1 MLIEGGDMRAKRL
14 RRKIHFIIWGAML
27 ALFLASPSFA
37 QTQPE
42 KGGPLTIQKIEV
54 AGSGPGFRVLIE
66 GSTPF
71 EYTVFK
77 GSNPVRVIVEMPKAK
92 LGKLAKPIEVRNG
105 TVNVIRSRETEY
117 GARVEIGL
125 DQPVDYQVLE
135 EANSLY
141 IELGVPFSSA
151 PSEIR
156 AQAVPASPKPAVA
169 QAPPAKP
176 PSATRENPK
185 EAAAEMRSMKEVAVS
200 EKGDLLEVALKGG
213 EGLADYRYFQLARPP
228 RLVVDLPKVTN
239 ATSKRLIEVG
249 RPLLKDIRLGQYP
262 EKLRLVFTF
271 PGNNLPPYQMAKNG
285 EGLKVLLGQAKSK
298 EEVKPI
304 PVAQAAAPPPAQKEA
319 EPAPT
324 TAEKKPEPA
333 PVQPAAPVPPPAKA
347 NGPEKETPAE
357 MKVEAD
363 KTQLSPYKGAKISLD
378 FKDADIHNIFRL
390 IAEVSNLNIITTDE
404 VKGKVTI
411 RLVNVPWDQ
420 ALDVIL
426 TTKNLIKIE
435 EGNVLRI
442 TTLDS
447 VRKDREEKQKEEE
460 TLLKTRET
468 KLKLEEPWRKIIKVN
483 YAKAEDIQKL
493 LLEKKDE
500 GKGFLSPQ
508 GSVKA
513 DKRTNTLIIQDVR
526 NNLEEIE
533 QLIKQ
538 LDSATPQVLIE
549 ARVVQAQTTFARSLG
564 VQWGGSYNQTAGS
577 NWFWGLTGAAT
588 ATPGWAY
595 SPTANTYNV
604 TTGTQA
610 TQIAGPNALS
620 MPSSFIVNFPASS
633 ANTSTGGM
641 GISFGKLTGSLVNL
655 DLRLS
660 LGETDGKTKV
670 IARPKLA
677 TLDNTK
683 AHIKQGELIPYETTS
698 QAGTQVQFIDAVL
711 LLEVT
716 PHVTPDG
723 TIKMIVKITRDA
735 RGSFRTQINQVPS
748 VDKRE
753 ASTEVLVKDGETI
766 VIGGI
771 YESENSETTAGI
783 PWVKDVPILGWLFK
797 NQDTLNIRR
806 ELLIFITPTI
816 LQAKSE

>member
-1 MLIEGGDMRAKRL
+1 MLIEGGDMREKRM
-14 RRKIHFIIWGAML
+14 RRKIHFVIWGALL
-27 ALFLASPSFA
+27 ALVLASPSFA

-42 KGGPLTIQKIEV
+42 KGGPLTIQKIEMV
-54 AGSGPGFRVLIE
+54 GSGPGSRILIE

-77 GSNPVRVIVEMPKAK
+77 GENPARVIVEMPKAQ
-92 LGKLAKPIEVRNG
+92 LGKLAGPIEVRNG
-105 TVNVIRSRETEY
+105 TVNVIRSRQTEY

-125 DQPVDYQVLE
+125 DQSVDYQVLE
-135 EANSLY
+135 EANALF
-141 IELGVPFSSA
+141 IELGA
-151 PSEIR
+151 PAVLAS
-156 AQAVPASPKPAVA
+156 AQAQTPA
-169 QAPPAKP
+169 APPVALP
-176 PSATRENPK
+176 
-185 EAAAEMRSMKEVAVS
+185 AAAPTAPAKTKDSTAEARAMKEVAIAD
-200 EKGDLLEVALKGG
+200 KGDSLEVELKGG
-213 EGLADYRYFQLARPP
+213 QGLADYRYFQLTRPP

-239 ATSKRLIEVG
+239 ATSKKLIEVG
-249 RPLLKDIRLGQYP
+249 SPLLKDIRLGEYP

-271 PGNNLPPYQMAKNG
+271 PGSAVPPHQVAKNG
-285 EGLKVLLGQAKSK
+285 DGVKIMLGQAQAKA
-298 EEVKPI
+298 EIKPVQ
-304 PVAQAAAPPPAQKEA
+304 VAQAAAPPAAPKAAEA
-319 EPAPT
+319 APAP
-324 TAEKKPEPA
+324 AVQKPEPA
-333 PVQPAAPVPPPAKA
+333 PAPPAAPAPAPAPAKT
-347 NGPEKETPAE
+347 NGPEKEAAAE
-357 MKVEAD
+357 NKIKEGD
-363 KTQLSPYKGAKISLD
+363 KTLLTPYKGAKISLD

-426 TTKNLIKIE
+426 TTKNLIKME

-460 TLLKTRET
+460 TLLKTRDT

-533 QLIKQ
+533 QLIKE

-549 ARVVQAQTTFARSLG
+549 ARVVQAQTNFARSIG
-564 VQWGGSYNQTAGS
+564 VQWGGSYNQTPGGK
-577 NWFWGLTGAAT
+577 WGYGLTGNNPSAA
-588 ATPGWAY
+588 PGWGFSPGGTSSTGAPI
-595 SPTANTYNV
+595 SPTNL
-604 TTGTQA
+604 
-610 TQIAGPNALS
+610 I
-620 MPSSFIVNFPASS
+620 MPSNFLVNFPAST
-633 ANTSTGGM
+633 ANTVVGGM

-655 DLRLS
+655 DLRLQ
-660 LGETDGKTKV
+660 LGETDGQTKV

-723 TIKMIVKITRDA
+723 AIKMIVKITRDA

-771 YESENSETTAGI
+771 YESENQETTSGI
-783 PWVKDVPILGWLFK
+783 PWFMKIPVLGWLFK
-797 NQDTLNIRR
+797 AEDTLSVRR

-816 LQAKSE
+816 LQGKSES

>member
-1 MLIEGGDMRAKRL
+1 MRVKRL
-14 RRKIHFIIWGAML
+14 RRKSHFIIWGVL
-27 ALFLASPSFA
+27 LTLFLASPSFA

-54 AGSGPGFRVLIE
+54 AASGPGSRVVIE

-77 GSNPVRVIVEMPKAK
+77 GANPARVIVEMPKAQ
-92 LGKLAKPIEVRNG
+92 LGKLAGPIEVRNG
-105 TVNVIRSRETEY
+105 MVNVIRSRQTEH

-125 DQPVDYQVLE
+125 DQSVDYQVME
-135 EANSLY
+135 EGNYLY
-141 IELGVPFSSA
+141 IELGASSISAPVEIKAQAAPTPAPKVVASSA
-151 PSEIR
+151 AQEKPKDSTADGR
-156 AQAVPASPKPAVA
+156 A
-169 QAPPAKP
+169 
-176 PSATRENPK
+176 
-185 EAAAEMRSMKEVAVS
+185 MKEITVT
-200 EKGDLLEVALKGG
+200 EKGDFLEVGLKGG
-213 EGLADYRYFQLARPP
+213 EGLADYRYFQLDRPP
-228 RLVVDLPKVTN
+228 RLVVDLPKITN
-239 ATSKRLIEVG
+239 TTTKKLIDVG
-249 RPLLKDIRLGQYP
+249 NPLLKDIRLGQYP

-271 PGNNLPPYQMAKNG
+271 PGNSVPPHQVARNG
-285 EGLKVLLGQAKSK
+285 DGLKVLLGQARAK
-298 EEVKPI
+298 EELKPI
-304 PVAQAAAPPPAQKEA
+304 QVAQAAAPPSPQKEA
-319 EPAPT
+319 EPAPVA
-324 TAEKKPEPA
+324 AERKPEPTPTPA
-333 PVQPAAPVPPPAKA
+333 AAPVPEPAKS
-347 NGPEKETPAE
+347 NGPEKEAATE
-357 MKVEAD
+357 NKVVNGD
-363 KTQLSPYKGAKISLD
+363 KTQLTPFKGAKISLD

-460 TLLKTRET
+460 TLLKTRDT

-483 YAKAEDIQKL
+483 YARAEDLQKL
-493 LLEKKDE
+493 LLEKKEE

-533 QLIKQ
+533 QLVKQ

-564 VQWGGSYNQTAGS
+564 VQWGGSYNQTPGGQ
-577 NWFWGLTGAAT
+577 WGWGLTGNNPGAA
-588 ATPGWAY
+588 PGWGFSPGGTSSTGAPI
-595 SPTANTYNV
+595 SPTN
-604 TTGTQA
+604 
-610 TQIAGPNALS
+610 LS
-620 MPSSFIVNFPASS
+620 MPSNFIVNFPASI
-633 ANTSTGGM
+633 ANTNVGGM

-655 DLRLS
+655 DLRLQ
-660 LGETDGKTKV
+660 LGETDGQTKV

-683 AHIKQGELIPYETTS
+683 AYIKQGELIPYETTS

-723 TIKMIVKITRDA
+723 AIKMIVKITRDA
-735 RGSFRTQINQVPS
+735 RGSFRTQSNQVPS

-753 ASTEVLVKDGETI
+753 ASTEVMVKDGETI

-771 YESENSETTAGI
+771 YESENNENTQGI
-783 PWVKDVPILGWLFK
+783 PWLMKVPVLGWLFK
-797 NQDTLNIRR
+797 NQDTLNVRR
-806 ELLIFITPTI
+806 ELLLFITPTI
-816 LQAKSE
+816 LQAKSEL

>member
-1 MLIEGGDMRAKRL
+1 MREKRL
-14 RRKIHFIIWGAML
+14 RRKNHFIIWGALL

-54 AGSGPGFRVLIE
+54 AGSGPGSRVVIE

-77 GSNPVRVIVEMPKAK
+77 GNNPVRVIVEMPKAQ
-92 LGKLAKPIEVRNG
+92 LGKLAGPIEVRNG
-105 TVNVIRSRETEY
+105 TVNVIRSRQTEY

-125 DQPVDYQVLE
+125 DQSVDYQVVE
-135 EANSLY
+135 EGSYLY
-141 IELGVPFSSA
+141 IELGA
-151 PSEIR
+151 PLMAAPVEIK
-156 AQAVPASPKPAVA
+156 AQAAPLPAPKPIAAPAAPEKPKDSAADGRAMKEIAVA
-169 QAPPAKP
+169 
-176 PSATRENPK
+176 
-185 EAAAEMRSMKEVAVS
+185 
-200 EKGDLLEVALKGG
+200 EKGDFLEVELKGG
-213 EGLADYRYFQLARPP
+213 EALADYRSFQLSRPP

-239 ATSKRLIEVG
+239 ATSKRLIDVG
-249 RPLLKDIRLGQYP
+249 NPLLKDIRLGQYP

-271 PGNNLPPYQMAKNG
+271 PGNHIPPYQMAKNG
-285 EGLKVLLGQAKSK
+285 EGVKVLLGQAKPK
-298 EEVKPI
+298 EEAKPVQ
-304 PVAQAAAPPPAQKEA
+304 VAQAAVALPAKKEA
-319 EPAPT
+319 EPAP
-324 TAEKKPEPA
+324 AEKKPEPVPISVA
-333 PVQPAAPVPPPAKA
+333 VPAQLAAPVTP
-347 NGPEKETPAE
+347 PEKNKAPEKDAAAEIKTAEGDKAQLTPF
-357 MKVEAD
+357 
-363 KTQLSPYKGAKISLD
+363 KGAKISLD

-404 VKGKVTI
+404 VKGKVTV

-460 TLLKTRET
+460 ILLKTRDT
-468 KLKLEEPWRKIIKVN
+468 KLKLEEPEHKIIKVN

-513 DKRTNTLIIQDVR
+513 DNRTNTLIIQDVR
-526 NNLEEIE
+526 NRLEGVE

-564 VQWGGSYNQTAGS
+564 VQWGGSYNQTAGGK
-577 NWFWGLTGAAT
+577 WGWGLTGNNPSAA
-588 ATPGWAY
+588 PGWGF
-595 SPTANTYNV
+595 SPGG
-604 TTGTQA
+604 TTSTGA
-610 TQIAGPNALS
+610 TISPSNLS
-620 MPSSFIVNFPASS
+620 MPSNFIVNFPAST
-633 ANTSTGGM
+633 ANTVAGGM

-655 DLRLS
+655 DLRLQ
-660 LGETDGKTKV
+660 LGETDGQTKV

-753 ASTEVLVKDGETI
+753 AATEVLVKDGETI

-771 YESENSETTAGI
+771 YESENNENTQGI
-783 PWVKDVPILGWLFK
+783 PWLMKVPVLGWLFK
-797 NQDTLNIRR
+797 NQDTLNVRR

-816 LQAKSE
+816 LQGKSDS

>member
-1 MLIEGGDMRAKRL
+1 MREYRL
-14 RRKIHFIIWGAML
+14 QRKIHFVIWGALL
-27 ALFLASPSFA
+27 ALFLASPSFVQA
-37 QTQPE
+37 QPE
-42 KGGPLTIQKIEV
+42 KGGPVTIQKIEV
-54 AGSGPGFRVLIE
+54 AGSGPGSRVIIE

-77 GSNPVRVIVEMPKAK
+77 GSNPVRVIVEMPKAQ
-92 LGKLAKPIEVRNG
+92 LGKLAGPIEVRNG
-105 TVNVIRSRETEY
+105 TVNVISSRQTEY

-125 DQPVDYQVLE
+125 DQSVDYQVLE
-135 EANSLY
+135 EANYLA
-141 IELGVPFSSA
+141 IELGAPVISA
-151 PSEIR
+151 PVE
-156 AQAVPASPKPAVA
+156 AKAPAAPAAPKPA
-169 QAPPAKP
+169 P
-176 PSATRENPK
+176 
-185 EAAAEMRSMKEVAVS
+185 AAADGRAMREIAVA
-200 EKGDLLEVALKGG
+200 EKGDFLEVALKGG
-213 EGLADYRYFQLARPP
+213 EALADYRSFQLPRPP
-228 RLVVDLPKVTN
+228 RLVVDLPKVIN
-239 ATSKRLIEVG
+239 ATAKSLIEVG
-249 RPLLKDIRLGQYP
+249 NPLLKDIRLGQYP

-271 PGNNLPPYQMAKNG
+271 PGSKIPPYQMAKNG
-285 EGLKVLLGQAKSK
+285 EGLKVLLGQAKPQA
-298 EEVKPI
+298 EAKPVQ
-304 PVAQAAAPPPAQKEA
+304 VAQAAAAPPVP
-319 EPAPT
+319 
-324 TAEKKPEPA
+324 AEKKPEPA
-333 PVQPAAPVPPPAKA
+333 PAPPAAAVNPPAKS
-347 NGPEKETPAE
+347 NGPGKEANAE
-357 MKVEAD
+357 PKIVEGD
-363 KTQLSPYKGAKISLD
+363 KTQLTSYKGSKISLD

-460 TLLKTRET
+460 TLLKTRDT

-483 YAKAEDIQKL
+483 YAKAEDIQKM

-564 VQWGGSYNQTAGS
+564 VQWGGSYNQTAGGK
-577 NWFWGLTGAAT
+577 WAWGLTGNNPSAA
-588 ATPGWAY
+588 PGWGF
-595 SPTANTYNV
+595 SPGGAAAAASN
-604 TTGTQA
+604 
-610 TQIAGPNALS
+610 IS
-620 MPSSFIVNFPASS
+620 MPSNFIVNFPASV
-633 ANTSTGGM
+633 ANTSVGGM

-655 DLRLS
+655 DLRLQ
-660 LGETDGKTKV
+660 LGETDGQTKV

-698 QAGTQVQFIDAVL
+698 QAGTSVQFIDAVL

-723 TIKMIVKITRDA
+723 AIKMIVKITRDA

-771 YESENSETTAGI
+771 YESENSETMQGI
-783 PWVKDVPILGWLFK
+783 PWLMKVPVFGWLFK
-797 NQDTLNIRR
+797 NQDTLNVRR

-816 LQAKSE
+816 LQGKSES

>member
-1 MLIEGGDMRAKRL
+1 MRENRL
-14 RRKIHFIIWGAML
+14 RKMDYFIIWGAML
-27 ALFLASPSFA
+27 ALLLASPSFA

-54 AGSGPGFRVLIE
+54 AGSGPGSRVIIA

-77 GSNPVRVIVEMPKAK
+77 GTNPARVIVEMPKAQ
-92 LGKLAKPIEVRNG
+92 LGKLAGPIEVRNG
-105 TVNVIRSRETEY
+105 TVNVIRSRQTEY

-125 DQPVDYQVLE
+125 DQSVDYQVLE
-135 EANSLY
+135 EANYLY
-141 IELGVPFSSA
+141 IELGAPVIAESAERKGEVAASA
-151 PSEIR
+151 PR
-156 AQAVPASPKPAVA
+156 PAV
-169 QAPPAKP
+169 
-176 PSATRENPK
+176 SATSSEKPK
-185 EAAAEMRSMKEVAVS
+185 ENGAESRAMKEIAVS
-200 EKGDLLEVALKGG
+200 KKGDLLEVELRGG
-213 EGLADYRYFQLARPP
+213 EGLSDYRYFQLTRPP

-239 ATSKRLIEVG
+239 ATSKRMIEVG
-249 RPLLKDIRLGQYP
+249 DPLLKDIRLGQYP

-271 PGNNLPPYQMAKNG
+271 PGTNLPPYQMAKNG
-285 EGLKVLLGQAKSK
+285 EGLKVLLGRAKPH
-298 EEVKPI
+298 EEAKPAQ
-304 PVAQAAAPPPAQKEA
+304 VAQTAVPPPAQKEA
-319 EPAPT
+319 EPVPPAP
-324 TAEKKPEPA
+324 EKKPEPA
-333 PVQPAAPVPPPAKA
+333 PMPLVAPVVPPAKV
-347 NGPEKETPAE
+347 NGPEKAAAAE
-357 MKVEAD
+357 GKNAELD
-363 KTQLSPYKGAKISLD
+363 KSQLTPYKGAKISLD

-411 RLVNVPWDQ
+411 RMVNVPWDQ

-447 VRKDREEKQKEEE
+447 VRKDREEKAKEEE
-460 TLLKTRET
+460 TLLKTRDT
-468 KLKLEEPWRKIIKVN
+468 KLKLEEPWRKIVKVN

-526 NNLEEIE
+526 NNLEEIDK
-533 QLIKQ
+533 LIKE

-564 VQWGGSYNQTAGS
+564 VQWGGSYNQTSGQ
-577 NWFWGLTGAAT
+577 NWFWGLAGNASGTGIT
-588 ATPGWAY
+588 SVPGWAFA
-595 SPTANTYNV
+595 PTANTV
-604 TTGTQA
+604 TLTTGSAPT
-610 TQIAGPNALS
+610 TITGPSAIS
-620 MPSSFIVNFPASS
+620 MPSNYMVNFPAST
-633 ANTSTGGM
+633 ANTPVSGVGV
-641 GISFGKLTGSLVNL
+641 SFGKLTGGIVNL
-655 DLRLS
+655 DLRLQ
-660 LGETDGKTKV
+660 LGETEGQTKV

-683 AHIKQGELIPYETTS
+683 AHIKQGELIPYETVS

-716 PHVTPDG
+716 PHVTPEG
-723 TIKMIVKITRDA
+723 SIKMLVKITRDA
-735 RGSFRTQINQVPS
+735 RGSFRTSINQVPS

-753 ASTEVLVKDGETI
+753 ASTEVLVRDGETI

-771 YESENSETTAGI
+771 YESENSETSQGV
-783 PWVKDVPILGWLFK
+783 PWMKNLPIIGWLFK
-797 NQDTLNIRR
+797 NVENLNIRR

-816 LQAKSE
+816 LQAKSEL

>member
-1 MLIEGGDMRAKRL
+1 MREKRM
-14 RRKIHFIIWGAML
+14 RRKIHFVIWGALL
-27 ALFLASPSFA
+27 ALILASPSFA
-37 QTQPE
+37 QKQPE
-42 KGGPLTIQKIEV
+42 KGGPLTIQKIEMV
-54 AGSGPGFRVLIE
+54 GSGSGSRILIE

-77 GSNPVRVIVEMPKAK
+77 GENPHRVIVEMPKAQ
-92 LGKLAKPIEVRNG
+92 LGKLAGPIEVRNG
-105 TVNVIRSRETEY
+105 TVNVIRSRQTEY

-125 DQPVDYQVLE
+125 DQSVDYQVLE
-135 EANSLY
+135 EANSLF
-141 IELGVPFSSA
+141 IELGA
-151 PSEIR
+151 
-156 AQAVPASPKPAVA
+156 PAVLASAQA
-169 QAPPAKP
+169 QAPAAP
-176 PSATRENPK
+176 PVASP
-185 EAAAEMRSMKEVAVS
+185 AAAPTAPVKTKDSAAEARAMKEVAIAD
-200 EKGDLLEVALKGG
+200 KGDSLEVELKGG
-213 EGLADYRYFQLARPP
+213 QGLADYRYFQLTRPP
-228 RLVVDLPKVTN
+228 RLVVDLPKMTN
-239 ATSKRLIEVG
+239 ATSKKLIEVG
-249 RPLLKDIRLGQYP
+249 SPLLKDIRLGEYP

-271 PGNNLPPYQMAKNG
+271 PGSAVPPHRVAKNG
-285 EGLKVLLGQAKSK
+285 DGVKILLGQAQAKA
-298 EEVKPI
+298 EIKPVQ
-304 PVAQAAAPPPAQKEA
+304 VAQAAAPPAAPKAAEA
-319 EPAPT
+319 APAP
-324 TAEKKPEPA
+324 AEQKPEPA
-333 PVQPAAPVPPPAKA
+333 PAPPAAPAPAPAPAKT
-347 NGPEKETPAE
+347 NGPQKEAAAE
-357 MKVEAD
+357 NKITEGD
-363 KTQLSPYKGAKISLD
+363 KTLLTPYKGAKISLD

-426 TTKNLIKIE
+426 TTKNLIKME

-460 TLLKTRET
+460 TLLKSRDT

-533 QLIKQ
+533 QLIKE

-549 ARVVQAQTTFARSLG
+549 ARVVQAQTNFARSLG
-564 VQWGGSYNQTAGS
+564 VQWGGSYNQTMGGKWAY
-577 NWFWGLTGAAT
+577 GLTGNNPSAA
-588 ATPGWAY
+588 PGWGF
-595 SPTANTYNV
+595 SPGGTSS
-604 TTGTQA
+604 TGA
-610 TQIAGPNALS
+610 AIPPSNLS
-620 MPSSFIVNFPASS
+620 MPSNFLVNFPASV
-633 ANTSTGGM
+633 ANTLVGGM
-641 GISFGKLTGSLVNL
+641 GVSFGKLTGSLVNL
-655 DLRLS
+655 DLRLQ
-660 LGETDGKTKV
+660 LGETDGQTKV

-723 TIKMIVKITRDA
+723 AIKMIVKITRDA

-771 YESENSETTAGI
+771 YESENQETTTGI
-783 PWVKDVPILGWLFK
+783 PWFMKIPVLGWLFK
-797 NQDTLNIRR
+797 AEETLNVRR
-806 ELLIFITPTI
+806 ELLIFITPTV
-816 LQAKSE
+816 LQAKSES

>member
-1 MLIEGGDMRAKRL
+1 MRERHLPKRMV
-14 RRKIHFIIWGAML
+14 FVIWGALL
-27 ALFLASPSFA
+27 ALLLASPSFVPA
-37 QTQPE
+37 QPE
-42 KGGPLTIQKIEV
+42 KGGPLTVEKIEV
-54 AGSGPGFRVLIE
+54 AGQGSGSRVAIA
-66 GSTPF
+66 GSAPF

-77 GSNPVRVIVEMPKAK
+77 GNNPVRVIVEMPKAQ
-92 LGKLAKPIEVRNG
+92 LGQWAAPLEIRNG
-105 TVNVIRSRETEY
+105 TVNVIRSRQTEH
-117 GARVEIGL
+117 GARIEIGL
-125 DQPVDYQVLE
+125 DHSVDYQVLE
-135 EANSLY
+135 EGNILF
-141 IELGVPFSSA
+141 IELAA
-151 PSEIR
+151 PPVS
-156 AQAVPASPKPAVA
+156 VPAEKKAEPPAPTPPTALVA
-169 QAPPAKP
+169 QAPPAPALPEKTVEKP
-176 PSATRENPK
+176 AAPRTMTQIAISDK
-185 EAAAEMRSMKEVAVS
+185 E
-200 EKGDLLEVALKGG
+200 DHLEVELKGG
-213 EGLADYRYFQLARPP
+213 EGLTDYRYFQLARPP
-228 RLVVDLPKVTN
+228 RLVVDLAKVTN
-239 ATSKRLIEVG
+239 QTSKKLIDVG
-249 RPLLKDIRLGQYP
+249 NPLLKDIRLGQYP

-271 PGNNLPPYQMAKNG
+271 PGSQVPPHRVAKNG
-285 EGLKVLLGQAKSK
+285 EGLKVLLGREASK
-298 EEVKPI
+298 AEEKP
-304 PVAQAAAPPPAQKEA
+304 VRTAQAA
-319 EPAPT
+319 PAPT
-324 TAEKKPEPA
+324 EKEPVAVPA
-333 PVQPAAPVPPPAKA
+333 PPAAVPVAVPAPA
-347 NGPEKETPAE
+347 PAPEKGNNAGNNERAAGIRV
-357 MKVEAD
+357 VEGD
-363 KTQLSPYKGAKISLD
+363 RTQLTPFRGAKISLD

-404 VKGKVTI
+404 VKGKVTV

-460 TLLKTRET
+460 TLLKTRDT

-483 YAKAEDIQKL
+483 YGKAEDIQKL

-533 QLIKQ
+533 QLIKE
-538 LDSATPQVLIE
+538 LDSPTPQVLIE

-564 VQWGGSYNQTAGS
+564 VQWGGSYNQTAGGK
-577 NWFWGLTGAAT
+577 WAWGLTGNNPSAA
-588 ATPGWAY
+588 PGWGF
-595 SPTANTYNV
+595 SPGG
-604 TTGTQA
+604 TTPTGGV
-610 TQIAGPNALS
+610 IVPSNIS
-620 MPSSFIVNFPASS
+620 MPSNFIVNFPASV
-633 ANTSTGGM
+633 ANTSVGGM

-655 DLRLS
+655 DLRLQ
-660 LGETDGKTKV
+660 LGETDGQTKV

-723 TIKMIVKITRDA
+723 SIKMSVKVTRDA

-771 YESENSETTAGI
+771 YEAETQETTQGI
-783 PWVKDVPILGWLFK
+783 PWLMRLPVLGWLFK
-797 NQDTLNIRR
+797 NEDTLNVRR

-816 LQAKSE
+816 LQGPSES

>member
-1 MLIEGGDMRAKRL
+1 M
-14 RRKIHFIIWGAML
+14 
-27 ALFLASPSFA
+27 
-37 QTQPE
+37 
-42 KGGPLTIQKIEV
+42 
-54 AGSGPGFRVLIE
+54 
-66 GSTPF
+66 
-71 EYTVFK
+71 
-77 GSNPVRVIVEMPKAK
+77 
-92 LGKLAKPIEVRNG
+92 
-105 TVNVIRSRETEY
+105 
-117 GARVEIGL
+117 
-125 DQPVDYQVLE
+125 
-135 EANSLY
+135 
-141 IELGVPFSSA
+141 
-151 PSEIR
+151 
-156 AQAVPASPKPAVA
+156 
-169 QAPPAKP
+169 
-176 PSATRENPK
+176 
-185 EAAAEMRSMKEVAVS
+185 
-200 EKGDLLEVALKGG
+200 
-213 EGLADYRYFQLARPP
+213 
-228 RLVVDLPKVTN
+228 VVDLPKVTN
-239 ATSKRLIEVG
+239 ATSKRLIDVG
-249 RPLLKDIRLGQYP
+249 NPLLKDIRLGQYP

-271 PGNNLPPYQMAKNG
+271 PGNHIPPYQMAKNG
-285 EGLKVLLGQAKSK
+285 EGLKVLLGQTKPK
-298 EEVKPI
+298 EEAKPVQ
-304 PVAQAAAPPPAQKEA
+304 VAQAAVAPPAKKEAQLLPAQ
-319 EPAPT
+319 
-324 TAEKKPEPA
+324 KKPEPVPVPVVV
-333 PVQPAAPVPPPAKA
+333 PVQPAAPVTP
-347 NGPEKETPAE
+347 PEKNDASEKDAAAE
-357 MKVEAD
+357 MKTAEGD
-363 KTQLSPYKGAKISLD
+363 KAQLTPFKGAKISLD

-404 VKGKVTI
+404 VKGKVTV

-460 TLLKTRET
+460 TLLKTRDT

-513 DKRTNTLIIQDVR
+513 DNRTNTLIIQDVR
-526 NNLEEIE
+526 NNLEEIG

-564 VQWGGSYNQTAGS
+564 VQWGGSYNQTGGG
-577 NWFWGLTGAAT
+577 NWAWGLTGNNPFAAAGWGFSPGGT
-588 ATPGWAY
+588 SSTGASIPAT
-595 SPTANTYNV
+595 N
-604 TTGTQA
+604 
-610 TQIAGPNALS
+610 LS
-620 MPSSFIVNFPASS
+620 MPSNFVVNFPAST
-633 ANTSTGGM
+633 ANTNVGGM
-641 GISFGKLTGSLVNL
+641 GISFGKLTGNLVNL
-655 DLRLS
+655 DLRLQ
-660 LGETDGKTKV
+660 LGETDGQTKV

-723 TIKMIVKITRDA
+723 AIKMIVKITRDA

-753 ASTEVLVKDGETI
+753 AATEVLVKDGETI

-771 YESENSETTAGI
+771 YESENNENTQGI
-783 PWVKDVPILGWLFK
+783 PWLMKVPVLGWLFK

-816 LQAKSE
+816 LQGKSES

>member
-1 MLIEGGDMRAKRL
+1 M
-14 RRKIHFIIWGAML
+14 
-27 ALFLASPSFA
+27 
-37 QTQPE
+37 
-42 KGGPLTIQKIEV
+42 
-54 AGSGPGFRVLIE
+54 
-66 GSTPF
+66 
-71 EYTVFK
+71 
-77 GSNPVRVIVEMPKAK
+77 
-92 LGKLAKPIEVRNG
+92 
-105 TVNVIRSRETEY
+105 
-117 GARVEIGL
+117 
-125 DQPVDYQVLE
+125 
-135 EANSLY
+135 
-141 IELGVPFSSA
+141 
-151 PSEIR
+151 
-156 AQAVPASPKPAVA
+156 
-169 QAPPAKP
+169 
-176 PSATRENPK
+176 
-185 EAAAEMRSMKEVAVS
+185 
-200 EKGDLLEVALKGG
+200 
-213 EGLADYRYFQLARPP
+213 
-228 RLVVDLPKVTN
+228 VVDLPKVTN
-239 ATSKRLIEVG
+239 ATSKKMIEVSN
-249 RPLLKDIRLGQYP
+249 PLLKDIRLGQYP

-271 PGNNLPPYQMAKNG
+271 PGNHVPPFQMAKNG
-285 EGLKVLLGQAKSK
+285 EGLKVLLGQAKPK
-298 EEVKPI
+298 EEAKP
-304 PVAQAAAPPPAQKEA
+304 VQTAQAAAPPAVRKEA
-319 EPAPT
+319 VPAP
-324 TAEKKPEPA
+324 AEKTPEAAPAVPA
-333 PVQPAAPVPPPAKA
+333 PSALPAAPAVPVPATAKS
-347 NGPEKETPAE
+347 NGPEKEAATE
-357 MKVEAD
+357 IKIVEGD
-363 KTQLSPYKGAKISLD
+363 KTQLTPYKGAKISLD

-404 VKGKVTI
+404 VKGKVTV

-460 TLLKTRET
+460 TLLKTRDT

-564 VQWGGSYNQTAGS
+564 VQWGGAYNQTLGGKWAY
-577 NWFWGLTGAAT
+577 GLTGNNPGAA
-588 ATPGWAY
+588 PGWGF
-595 SPTANTYNV
+595 SPGG
-604 TTGTQA
+604 TTSTGASVPPT
-610 TQIAGPNALS
+610 NLS
-620 MPSSFIVNFPASS
+620 MPSNFIVNFPASI
-633 ANTSTGGM
+633 ANTLVGGM
-641 GISFGKLTGSLVNL
+641 GVSFGKLTGSLVNL
-655 DLRLS
+655 DLRLQ
-660 LGETDGKTKV
+660 LGETDGQTKV

-771 YESENSETTAGI
+771 YESENSETTTGI
-783 PWVKDVPILGWLFK
+783 PWFMKIPGLGWLFK
-797 NQDTLNIRR
+797 AEETLNVRR
-806 ELLIFITPTI
+806 ELLIFITPSVI
-816 LQAKSE
+816 QGKSES

>member
-1 MLIEGGDMRAKRL
+1 MREKRL
-14 RRKIHFIIWGAML
+14 RRKNHFIIWGALL

-54 AGSGPGFRVLIE
+54 AGSGPGSRIVIE

-77 GSNPVRVIVEMPKAK
+77 GSNPVRVIVEMPKAQ
-92 LGKLAKPIEVRNG
+92 LGKLAGPIEVRNG
-105 TVNVIRSRETEY
+105 TVNVIRSRQTEY

-125 DQPVDYQVLE
+125 DQSVDYQVVE
-135 EANSLY
+135 EANFLF
-141 IELGVPFSSA
+141 IELAAPVISA
-151 PSEIR
+151 PGEIK
-156 AQAVPASPKPAVA
+156 AQAAPPAPKPAVA
-169 QAPPAKP
+169 QAAPAKP
-176 PSATRENPK
+176 PAPVPAAAPASPEKPK
-185 EAAAEMRSMKEVAVS
+185 EAAAEVRAMKEVAVS
-200 EKGDLLEVALKGG
+200 EKGDFLEVELKGG
-213 EGLADYRYFQLARPP
+213 EGLADYRYFQLTQPP

-239 ATSKRLIEVG
+239 ATSKRLIDVG
-249 RPLLKDIRLGQYP
+249 NPLLKDIRLGQYP

-271 PGNNLPPYQMAKNG
+271 PGNKVPPYQMAKNG
-285 EGLKVLLGQAKSK
+285 EGLKVLLGQAKPK
-298 EEVKPI
+298 EEAKPVQ
-304 PVAQAAAPPPAQKEA
+304 VAQAAAPPPAEKEA
-319 EPAPT
+319 APAP
-324 TAEKKPEPA
+324 AEKKPEPA
-333 PVQPAAPVPPPAKA
+333 PAPPAAPAPAPAKS
-347 NGPEKETPAE
+347 NGPEKEAAAE
-357 MKVEAD
+357 IKIVEGD
-363 KTQLSPYKGAKISLD
+363 KTQLSLYKGAKISLD

-404 VKGKVTI
+404 VKGKVTV

-426 TTKNLIKIE
+426 TTKNLIRIE

-460 TLLKTRET
+460 TLLKTRDT

-483 YAKAEDIQKL
+483 YANAEDLQKL

-500 GKGFLSPQ
+500 GKGFLSSQ

-526 NNLEEIE
+526 NNLEEVE
-533 QLIKQ
+533 RLIKQ

-549 ARVVQAQTTFARSLG
+549 ARVVQAQTNFSRSLG
-564 VQWGGSYNQTAGS
+564 VQWGGSYNQTPGGKWAY
-577 NWFWGLTGAAT
+577 GLTGNNPGAA
-588 ATPGWAY
+588 PGWGF
-595 SPTANTYNV
+595 SPGGTTS
-604 TTGTQA
+604 TGT
-610 TQIAGPNALS
+610 TVPPSNLS
-620 MPSSFIVNFPASS
+620 MPSNWVVNFPASI
-633 ANTSTGGM
+633 ANTLVGGM
-641 GISFGKLTGSLVNL
+641 GVSFGKLTGSLLNL
-655 DLRLS
+655 DLRLQ
-660 LGETDGKTKV
+660 LGETSGQTKV

-683 AHIKQGELIPYETTS
+683 AHIKQGEMIPYETTS

-723 TIKMIVKITRDA
+723 TIRMIVKITRDA
-735 RGSFRTQINQVPS
+735 RGNFRTQINQVPS

-771 YESENSETTAGI
+771 YESENSETTTGI
-783 PWVKDVPILGWLFK
+783 PWFMNIPVLGWLFK
-797 NQDTLNIRR
+797 NEETTNVRR
-806 ELLIFITPTI
+806 ELLIFINPTVI
-816 LQAKSE
+816 QVKSES

>member
-1 MLIEGGDMRAKRL
+1 MREKRL
-14 RRKIHFIIWGAML
+14 RRKNHFIIWGALL
-27 ALFLASPSFA
+27 ALVLASPSFA

-54 AGSGPGFRVLIE
+54 AGSGPGSRIVIE

-77 GSNPVRVIVEMPKAK
+77 GSNPIRVIVEMPKAQ
-92 LGKLAKPIEVRNG
+92 LGKLAGPIEVRNG
-105 TVNVIRSRETEY
+105 TVNVIRSRQTEY

-125 DQPVDYQVLE
+125 DQSVDYQVVE
-135 EANSLY
+135 EANFLF
-141 IELGVPFSSA
+141 IELASPVISA
-151 PSEIR
+151 PGEIK
-156 AQAVPASPKPAVA
+156 AQA
-169 QAPPAKP
+169 APPAPEK
-176 PSATRENPK
+176 PK
-185 EAAAEMRSMKEVAVS
+185 EAAADARAMKEVAVS
-200 EKGDLLEVALKGG
+200 EKGDFLEVELKGG
-213 EGLADYRYFQLARPP
+213 EGLADYRYFQLTQPP

-239 ATSKRLIEVG
+239 ATSKRLIDVG
-249 RPLLKDIRLGQYP
+249 NPLLKDIRLGQYP

-271 PGNNLPPYQMAKNG
+271 PGNNIPPYQVAKNG
-285 EGLKVLLGQAKSK
+285 EGLKVLLGQAQPK
-298 EEVKPI
+298 EAAKPVQ
-304 PVAQAAAPPPAQKEA
+304 VAQAAAAPSDKKEA
-319 EPAPT
+319 EPAP
-324 TAEKKPEPA
+324 
-333 PVQPAAPVPPPAKA
+333 VPLVAQALPPAKS
-347 NGPEKETPAE
+347 NGPAKETAAE
-357 MKVEAD
+357 IKVAEGD
-363 KTQLSPYKGAKISLD
+363 KTQLTPFKGAKISLD

-404 VKGKVTI
+404 VKGKVTV

-447 VRKDREEKQKEEE
+447 VRKDREDKQKEEE
-460 TLLKTRET
+460 TLLKTRDT

-483 YAKAEDIQKL
+483 YAKAEDVQKL

-549 ARVVQAQTTFARSLG
+549 ARVVQAQTNFARSLG
-564 VQWGGSYNQTAGS
+564 VQWGGSYNQTTGGKWAY
-577 NWFWGLTGAAT
+577 GLTGNNPSAA
-588 ATPGWAY
+588 PGWGF
-595 SPTANTYNV
+595 SPGGTTS
-604 TTGTQA
+604 TGT
-610 TQIAGPNALS
+610 TVPPSNLS
-620 MPSSFIVNFPASS
+620 MPSNWIVNFPASV
-633 ANTSTGGM
+633 ANTLVGGM
-641 GISFGKLTGSLVNL
+641 GVSFGKLTGSLVNL
-655 DLRLS
+655 DLRLQ
-660 LGETDGKTKV
+660 LGETDGQTKV

-723 TIKMIVKITRDA
+723 AIKMIVKITRDA

-753 ASTEVLVKDGETI
+753 AATEVLVKDGETI

-771 YESENSETTAGI
+771 YESENSETTTGI
-783 PWVKDVPILGWLFK
+783 PWFMKIPVLGWLFK
-797 NQDTLNIRR
+797 AEDTLSVRR
-806 ELLIFITPTI
+806 ELLIFITPTVI
-816 LQAKSE
+816 QGKSES

>member
-1 MLIEGGDMRAKRL
+1 MREKSW
-14 RRKIHFIIWGAML
+14 RRIIHFAVWGALLSLIL
-27 ALFLASPSFA
+27 AFPSFVQA
-37 QTQPE
+37 QPE
-42 KGGPLTIQKIEV
+42 KGGPLTIQKIEMV
-54 AGSGPGFRVLIE
+54 GAGPGSRVVIE

-77 GSNPVRVIVEMPKAK
+77 GANPNRVIVEMPKAQ
-92 LGKLAKPIEVRNG
+92 LGKLAGPIEVRNG
-105 TVNVIRSRETEY
+105 TVNVIRSRQTEF

-125 DQPVDYQVLE
+125 DQSVDYQVLE
-135 EANSLY
+135 EANSLF
-141 IELGVPFSSA
+141 IELGAPAVLASA
-151 PSEIR
+151 EGTP
-156 AQAVPASPKPAVA
+156 QAAPRLSPPAVA
-169 QAPPAKP
+169 QASPAP
-176 PSATRENPK
+176 APSAPEKAGKSSADARVV
-185 EAAAEMRSMKEVAVS
+185 KEVEVS
-200 EKGDLLEVALKGG
+200 EKGDFLEVELKGG
-213 EGLADYRYFQLARPP
+213 EGLADYRYFQLTRPP

-239 ATSKRLIEVG
+239 ATSKKLIEVG
-249 RPLLKDIRLGQYP
+249 RPLLKDIRFGEYP

-271 PGNNLPPYQMAKNG
+271 PGNDVPPHRVARNG
-285 EGLKVLLGQAKSK
+285 EGIKVVLGQTKPQEETKS
-298 EEVKPI
+298 VQ
-304 PVAQAAAPPPAQKEA
+304 VAQVAAPLPTAKEPAPPP
-319 EPAPT
+319 
-324 TAEKKPEPA
+324 
-333 PVQPAAPVPPPAKA
+333 PAAPAPAPPRG
-347 NGPEKETPAE
+347 NGPEKETAAE
-357 MKVEAD
+357 NRVAEGD
-363 KTQLSPYKGAKISLD
+363 KLLLTPYKGAKISLD

-390 IAEVSNLNIITTDE
+390 IAEVSNLNIITTDD

-426 TTKNLIKIE
+426 TTKNLIKME

-460 TLLKTRET
+460 TLLKTRDT
-468 KLKLEEPWRKIIKVN
+468 KLKLEEPWRKILKVN

-533 QLIKQ
+533 QLIKE

-549 ARVVQAQTTFARSLG
+549 ARVVQAQTNFARSLG
-564 VQWGGSYNQTAGS
+564 VQWGGSYNQTPGGKWA
-577 NWFWGLTGAAT
+577 WGLTGNNPGAA
-588 ATPGWAY
+588 PGWGF
-595 SPTANTYNV
+595 SPGGTTP
-604 TTGTQA
+604 TGTP
-610 TQIAGPNALS
+610 IPPSNIS
-620 MPSSFIVNFPASS
+620 MPPNFLVNFPANV
-633 ANTSTGGM
+633 ANTLVGGM

-655 DLRLS
+655 DLRLQ
-660 LGETDGKTKV
+660 LGETDGQTKV

-723 TIKMIVKITRDA
+723 AIKMIVKITRDA

-771 YESENSETTAGI
+771 YESENSETTQGI
-783 PWVKDVPILGWLFK
+783 PWFMKLPVLGWLFK
-797 NQDTLNIRR
+797 AEDTLNIRR

-816 LQAKSE
+816 LQGKSES

>member
-1 MLIEGGDMRAKRL
+1 MREKHL
-14 RRKIHFIIWGAML
+14 RRRNHFIIWGALL
-27 ALFLASPSFA
+27 ALLLASPSFA

-54 AGSGPGFRVLIE
+54 TGSGPGSRVVIE

-77 GSNPVRVIVEMPKAK
+77 GSNPVRVIVEMPKAQ
-92 LGKLAKPIEVRNG
+92 LGKLAGPIEVRNG
-105 TVNVIRSRETEY
+105 TVNVIRSRQTEY

-125 DQPVDYQVLE
+125 DQSVDYQVLE

-141 IELGVPFSSA
+141 IELGA
-151 PSEIR
+151 PSLSGPAEIK
-156 AQAVPASPKPAVA
+156 AQAAPPAPKPAVA
-169 QAPPAKP
+169 QA
-176 PSATRENPK
+176 
-185 EAAAEMRSMKEVAVS
+185 
-200 EKGDLLEVALKGG
+200 
-213 EGLADYRYFQLARPP
+213 ARPSRLPRAGRSSGRPGEAEGSGGRGSSHEGSRSFGKRRFPGSGIEGRRGSGRLPLLSAGPAP

-239 ATSKRLIEVG
+239 ATSKKTDRRGQPPSQGHPPRAVSGKAAFGLHLPGQQRSSLPNGQERGGVEGIAGSGKAEG
-249 RPLLKDIRLGQYP
+249 GSEACPDRPGGCAAGGP
-262 EKLRLVFTF
+262 ERSG
-271 PGNNLPPYQMAKNG
+271 PGAGG
-285 EGLKVLLGQAKSK
+285 EETRSGPGGSCALCA
-298 EEVKPI
+298 
-304 PVAQAAAPPPAQKEA
+304 
-319 EPAPT
+319 
-324 TAEKKPEPA
+324 
-333 PVQPAAPVPPPAKA
+333 PAAPAVPVPATAKS
-347 NGPEKETPAE
+347 NGPEKEAATE
-357 MKVEAD
+357 IKIVEGD
-363 KTQLSPYKGAKISLD
+363 KTQLTPYKGAKISLD

-460 TLLKTRET
+460 TLLKTRDT

-564 VQWGGSYNQTAGS
+564 VQWGGAYNQTLGGKWAY
-577 NWFWGLTGAAT
+577 GLTGNNPGAA
-588 ATPGWAY
+588 PGWGF
-595 SPTANTYNV
+595 SPG
-604 TTGTQA
+604 GT
-610 TQIAGPNALS
+610 
-620 MPSSFIVNFPASS
+620 
-633 ANTSTGGM
+633 TSTGACGSTHQPEHAVQLHRELS
-641 GISFGKLTGSLVNL
+641 GQYREHAGRRDGRFLREAYGKLGQPGFAAATGGNGWSDQSHRPAQIS
-655 DLRLS
+655 DLGQHQS
-660 LGETDGKTKV
+660 
-670 IARPKLA
+670 
-677 TLDNTK
+677 
-683 AHIKQGELIPYETTS
+683 PY
-698 QAGTQVQFIDAVL
+698 QAGRTDSLRNYLPGRDSGAVHRRR
-711 LLEVT
+711 
-716 PHVTPDG
+716 PAPG
-723 TIKMIVKITRDA
+723 SYPPRDA
-735 RGSFRTQINQVPS
+735 GRH
-748 VDKRE
+748 
-753 ASTEVLVKDGETI
+753 
-766 VIGGI
+766 
-771 YESENSETTAGI
+771 Y
-783 PWVKDVPILGWLFK
+783 
-797 NQDTLNIRR
+797 
-806 ELLIFITPTI
+806 
-816 LQAKSE
+816 